1 MTFGQAFLKRFTLLL
16 RIFDQT
22 FFEKVCGQAFLK
34 RFTLLLRIF
43 DQTFFEKV
51 CVNSCASLS
60 RRR

>member
-1 MTFGQAFLKRFTLLL
+1 LLL